1 MIVCVSKQAGRIFIG
16 MKKKEKIFFYVYDAL
31 TVAHHVP
38 IGKIIKILR
47 KKKTEIYD
55 SYKKKKTRASR
66 SRPSKKE
73 ARPTTNRPSTECVHT
88 HTNIYLYSLFTPV
101 VHHISLKNRVVFML
115 ERILLFE

>member
-1 MIVCVSKQAGRIFIG
+1 M
-16 MKKKEKIFFYVYDAL
+16 YDAL

-47 KKKTEIYD
+47 KKRKKKEKTEIYD
-55 SYKKKKTRASR
+55 SYKKKKKKRTRASR

-115 ERILLFE
+115 ERILLF